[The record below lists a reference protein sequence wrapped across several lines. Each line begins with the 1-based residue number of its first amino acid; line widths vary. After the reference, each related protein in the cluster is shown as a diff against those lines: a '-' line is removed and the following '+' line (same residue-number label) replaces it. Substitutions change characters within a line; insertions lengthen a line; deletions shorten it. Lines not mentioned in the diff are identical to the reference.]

1 MMANLMV
8 GRAPTEIKFKDISC
22 TDEMK
27 VDKIH
32 NNKEDLA
39 AT

>member
-1 MMANLMV
+1 MANLMV
-8 GRAPTEIKFKDISC
+8 GCAPTEIKFENISW

-27 VDKIH
+27 VDKIDDD
-32 NNKEDLA
+32 KEDLA